1 MYRPAQKLTFNEANA
16 ALEAGLRAIE
26 NGQTQIDFSDLTQG
40 DSAAVATM
48 LAWSRA
54 AHSKGKSLTFANL
67 PASLCSLIELYG
79 VKELLNTASAPESRQ
94 DLPHH

>member
-16 ALEAGLRAIE
+16 ALEAGLRAIAD
-26 NGQTQIDFSDLTQG
+26 GQTQIDFSDLTQG

-54 AHSKGKSLTFANL
+54 ARSKGKSLTFTNL
-67 PASLCSLIELYG
+67 PVSLRSLIELYG
-79 VKELLNTASAPESRQ
+79 VKELLNTTSSPEPRQ
-94 DLPHH
+94 VLPHH